1 MSIKVGGA
9 RKKRT
14 ILVIAGIVVLV
25 AVVTG
30 MALKGR
36 GGKVP
41 VVQTAKVSRA
51 KIVQRVSAT
60 GKIQPKTKV
69 EISADVSGKI
79 EKLPVVEGQ
88 WVNKGTLLV
97 SLARER
103 YLAAVESAVA
113 AVSAAEANASLVSE
127 NKTRTENEYKRS
139 KQMVATGLESQSSF
153 EAKQAE
159 FQVEVARYKSAQ
171 DQVAQSRAALKQARD
186 DLSKTT
192 IYAPMSGTVSALNK
206 EMGEI
211 ALGSQFQKDVILTV
225 ADLTAMEAEVN
236 VDENDIMSIALG
248 QEAEIEVDALPGQS
262 LKGVVSEIGS
272 SAVSQGQG
280 TTEQKTEFEIKIAIL
295 NPPKTLRPGMT
306 ASANITTKV
315 NDNALSVPLQ
325 AVAARSVD
333 QLAMKGQKRK
343 DAEGRYQA
351 DKDGFVEVVFCV
363 ENGKAVAK
371 QVKTGIQGE
380 DLIEGDQRAQG
391 RRRDR
396 HRKLPRDLEG
406 SRQRGGRER
415 GQHQEAGTGA
425 TPRVAGLEGQHEQS
439 ARAARVVPDRAPG
452 TARQQGSRRSD
463 HARNRDRDRGGGR
476 DHDRREWSPEPVP
489 RELRERRG
497 GRPLRLAHAV
507 GEHER
512 LPLVPESPQPRP
524 PRGGRARGQATRPRG
539 RESHHERPAAGQIPE
554 RDDGRCLHHRDDR
567 EAVAHVER
575 AATGRALPLALRRPV
590 QEGRLRHRD
599 RGREGT
605 LWQRQSAQQDHQDRA
620 R

>member
-159 FQVEVARYKSAQ
+159 FQVEVARYKSTQ

-248 QEAEIEVDALPGQS
+248 QEADIEVDALPGQS

-333 QLAMKGQKRK
+333 QLAMKGEKRK
-343 DAEGRYQA
+343 DAEGKYQA

-380 DLIEGDQRAQG
+380 DLIEVTNGLKEGDEIVTGSYRAIS
-391 RRRDR
+391 
-396 HRKLPRDLEG
+396 KDLDNGAVVNVDNTKKPE
-406 SRQRGGRER
+406 RER
-415 GQHQEAGTGA
+415 
-425 TPRVAGLEGQHEQS
+425 P
-439 ARAARVVPDRAPG
+439 
-452 TARQQGSRRSD
+452 QGSQ
-463 HARNRDRDRGGGR
+463 G
-476 DHDRREWSPEPVP
+476 
-489 RELRERRG
+489 
-497 GRPLRLAHAV
+497 
-507 GEHER
+507 
-512 LPLVPESPQPRP
+512 
-524 PRGGRARGQATRPRG
+524 
-539 RESHHERPAAGQIPE
+539 
-554 RDDGRCLHHRDDR
+554 
-567 EAVAHVER
+567 
-575 AATGRALPLALRRPV
+575 
-590 QEGRLRHRD
+590 
-599 RGREGT
+599 
-605 LWQRQSAQQDHQDRA
+605 
-620 R
+620 

>member
-1 MSIKVGGA
+1 MSNKVGGA

-97 SLARER
+97 TLARER
-103 YLAAVESAVA
+103 YLAAVENAVA
-113 AVSAAEANASLVSE
+113 AVSAAQANVSLVAE

-159 FQVEVARYKSAQ
+159 YQVEVARYKSAL
-171 DQVAQSRAALKQARD
+171 DQVAQSKAALKQARD

-206 EMGEI
+206 EQGEI

-225 ADLTAMEAEVN
+225 ADLNAMEAEVN

-248 QEAEIEVDALPGQS
+248 QEAEIEVDALPGQQ

-315 NDNALSVPLQ
+315 NDSALSVPLQ

-343 DAEGRYQA
+343 DAETKYQA
-351 DKDGFVEVVFCV
+351 DKDGFVEIVFCI
-363 ENGKAVAK
+363 ENGKAVAR

-380 DLIEGDQRAQG
+380 DLIEVTSGLKEGDEIVTGSYRAIS
-391 RRRDR
+391 
-396 HRKLPRDLEG
+396 KDLDNGAVVNVDNTKKPERERPEG
-406 SRQRGGRER
+406 S
-415 GQHQEAGTGA
+415 
-425 TPRVAGLEGQHEQS
+425 
-439 ARAARVVPDRAPG
+439 
-452 TARQQGSRRSD
+452 QG
-463 HARNRDRDRGGGR
+463 
-476 DHDRREWSPEPVP
+476 
-489 RELRERRG
+489 
-497 GRPLRLAHAV
+497 
-507 GEHER
+507 
-512 LPLVPESPQPRP
+512 
-524 PRGGRARGQATRPRG
+524 
-539 RESHHERPAAGQIPE
+539 
-554 RDDGRCLHHRDDR
+554 
-567 EAVAHVER
+567 
-575 AATGRALPLALRRPV
+575 
-590 QEGRLRHRD
+590 
-599 RGREGT
+599 
-605 LWQRQSAQQDHQDRA
+605 
-620 R
+620 

>member
-1 MSIKVGGA
+1 MSNAMGWA
-9 RKKRT
+9 RKRRT
-14 ILVIAGIVVLV
+14 LLVIAGIVVLI

-30 MALKGR
+30 MALKSR

-41 VVQTAKVSRA
+41 VVQTAKVSRQ

-60 GKIQPKTKV
+60 GKIQPKTQV

-88 WVNKGTLLV
+88 WVNKGALLV
-97 SLARER
+97 TLARER

-113 AVSAAEANASLVSE
+113 AVSAAEANATLVSE

-159 FQVEVARYKSAQ
+159 YQVEVARYKSAM

-192 IYAPMSGTVSALNK
+192 IYAPMSGTISALNK
-206 EMGEI
+206 ELGEI

-225 ADLTAMEAEVN
+225 ADLSAMEAQVN

-272 SAVSQGQG
+272 SATSQGTG
-280 TTEQKTEFEIKIAIL
+280 TTDQKTEFEIKISIL
-295 NPPKTLRPGMT
+295 SPPKTLRPGMT

-315 NDNALSVPLQ
+315 NDSALSVPLQ

-333 QLAMKGQKRK
+333 QLAMKGEKRK
-343 DAEGRYQA
+343 DAEGRYKA

-363 ENGKAVAK
+363 EKGKAVAK

-380 DLIEGDQRAQG
+380 DLIEVTDGLKEGDEIVTGSYRAIS
-391 RRRDR
+391 
-396 HRKLPRDLEG
+396 KDLNNGAVVNVDNTKKPERERPEG
-406 SRQRGGRER
+406 S
-415 GQHQEAGTGA
+415 
-425 TPRVAGLEGQHEQS
+425 
-439 ARAARVVPDRAPG
+439 
-452 TARQQGSRRSD
+452 QG
-463 HARNRDRDRGGGR
+463 
-476 DHDRREWSPEPVP
+476 
-489 RELRERRG
+489 
-497 GRPLRLAHAV
+497 
-507 GEHER
+507 
-512 LPLVPESPQPRP
+512 
-524 PRGGRARGQATRPRG
+524 
-539 RESHHERPAAGQIPE
+539 
-554 RDDGRCLHHRDDR
+554 
-567 EAVAHVER
+567 
-575 AATGRALPLALRRPV
+575 
-590 QEGRLRHRD
+590 
-599 RGREGT
+599 
-605 LWQRQSAQQDHQDRA
+605 
-620 R
+620 

>member
-1 MSIKVGGA
+1 MSIKVGGT

-159 FQVEVARYKSAQ
+159 FQVEVARYKSTQ

-225 ADLTAMEAEVN
+225 ADLSAMEAEVN

-248 QEAEIEVDALPGQS
+248 QEADIEVDALPGQS

-380 DLIEGDQRAQG
+380 DLIEVTNGLKEGDEIVTGSYRAIS
-391 RRRDR
+391 
-396 HRKLPRDLEG
+396 KDLDNGAVVNVDNTKKPE
-406 SRQRGGRER
+406 RER
-415 GQHQEAGTGA
+415 
-425 TPRVAGLEGQHEQS
+425 P
-439 ARAARVVPDRAPG
+439 
-452 TARQQGSRRSD
+452 QGSQ
-463 HARNRDRDRGGGR
+463 G
-476 DHDRREWSPEPVP
+476 
-489 RELRERRG
+489 
-497 GRPLRLAHAV
+497 
-507 GEHER
+507 
-512 LPLVPESPQPRP
+512 
-524 PRGGRARGQATRPRG
+524 
-539 RESHHERPAAGQIPE
+539 
-554 RDDGRCLHHRDDR
+554 
-567 EAVAHVER
+567 
-575 AATGRALPLALRRPV
+575 
-590 QEGRLRHRD
+590 
-599 RGREGT
+599 
-605 LWQRQSAQQDHQDRA
+605 
-620 R
+620 